1 MHPGEL
7 LCKVHNDL
15 EVVFVRLLCLSL
27 FELIDLH
34 RRHPSLQMNIK
45 ILEIMKSI
53 LPEIVEIAIGR
64 DERYEEICQVEGGIQ
79 IFGEE
84 RERM

>member
-1 MHPGEL
+1 MHAGEL
-7 LCKVHNDL
+7 LSKVHDDL
-15 EVVFVRLLCLSL
+15 EVIFVRLLCLSL

-34 RRHPSLQMNIK
+34 RGHPSLQMNVE

-64 DERYEEICQVEGGIQ
+64 DERNKKICQVKGGIE

-84 RERM
+84 RERV